1 MALAQILSV
10 LQAFFKDEE
19 PLIPEPPQHDPNN
32 PDAPPLVVVHQLDF
46 VKLGLPE
53 YEHK

>member
-1 MALAQILSV
+1 MALDRLYSMLGV
-10 LQAFFKDEE
+10 FNEDS
-19 PLIPEPPQHDPNN
+19 LIPEPPQRDPEN
-32 PDAPPLVVVHQLDF
+32 PDAPPPIVAHRLDF